1 MLDDDV
7 EVLERSDDRSRGGLG
22 VSALV
27 FVGGNFL
34 ELFKSFF
41 EGLACRA
48 LMTRG
53 DAKLLDI

>member
-1 MLDDDV
+1 MLDSDV
-7 EVLERSDDRSRGGLG
+7 EVLERSDDRGRDGLV
-22 VSALV
+22 VSSLV

-34 ELFKSFF
+34 EVVQQFF

-53 DAKLLDI
+53 NAKLLDI

>member
-1 MLDDDV
+1 MLDGDV
-7 EVLERSDDRSRGGLG
+7 EVLEHSDDRRRGGLD
-22 VSALV
+22 VSSLV

-34 ELFKSFF
+34 ELFQQLF
-41 EGLACRA
+41 EGLTCRA